1 MSEII
6 YAHRRADAVV
16 INTTIDAEA
25 VEVLRHYCPPGRRA
39 TGKFL
44 ARLIFEHDARMQ
56 ERARIREILS
66 TALDGASVVRAAPRE
81 EDEWPGSSTGTSA
94 QCVSGCAAVRRGA

>member
-1 MSEII
+1 MTKVGAPDTP

-39 TGKFL
+39 TGRFL
-44 ARLIFEHDARMQ
+44 ARLLFEFDARQQ
-56 ERARIREILS
+56 ERRRLRKVVQS
-66 TALDGASVVRAAPRE
+66 ALEESV
-81 EDEWPGSSTGTSA
+81 
-94 QCVSGCAAVRRGA
+94 AVE